1 MPPQIDVLGLGSAA
15 VDEILYVET
24 YPSPDTK
31 TRVLRRELRCGG
43 LTATA
48 LVAATRLGARCAYA
62 GRLGLDYESRLVEEY
77 LARERVDLSQA
88 SRAAENGVVSSTIIL
103 AMDTG
108 SRNVFSRSSG
118 LTGAHE
124 SAPPE
129 ALIRN
134 SRSLFV
140 DHHGVPGA
148 IRASR
153 VAHDAGVPVVADL
166 ERADS
171 PRFEELLA
179 LVNHLVVSETFARRI
194 TGCASP
200 ESAIRA
206 LWSKGRSVVILTCG
220 ATGCWYA
227 ESPPSPHFFPAFRV
241 EARDTAGCGDVFH
254 GAYVSSLA
262 RGRTLIERVKFASA
276 AAALYASASREDRIP
291 RRTEV
296 NHFQKAFESKSLL
309 AAKSS

>member
-77 LARERVDLSQA
+77 LARERLDLSQA

-148 IRASR
+148 IR
-153 VAHDAGVPVVADL
+153 VPGC
-166 ERADS
+166 
-171 PRFEELLA
+171 PRRRR
-179 LVNHLVVSETFARRI
+179 SCRRGPGARR
-194 TGCASP
+194 
-200 ESAIRA
+200 
-206 LWSKGRSVVILTCG
+206 
-220 ATGCWYA
+220 
-227 ESPPSPHFFPAFRV
+227 F
-241 EARDTAGCGDVFH
+241 
-254 GAYVSSLA
+254 
-262 RGRTLIERVKFASA
+262 
-276 AAALYASASREDRIP
+276 AALRGTPCAGEPPCGFGDLCAPYHMVRFSRISDSRFVE
-291 RRTEV
+291 
-296 NHFQKAFESKSLL
+296 
-309 AAKSS
+309 

>member
-1 MPPQIDVLGLGSAA
+1 
-15 VDEILYVET
+15 
-24 YPSPDTK
+24 
-31 TRVLRRELRCGG
+31 
-43 LTATA
+43 
-48 LVAATRLGARCAYA
+48 
-62 GRLGLDYESRLVEEY
+62 
-77 LARERVDLSQA
+77 
-88 SRAAENGVVSSTIIL
+88 
-103 AMDTG
+103 
-108 SRNVFSRSSG
+108 
-118 LTGAHE
+118 
-124 SAPPE
+124 
-129 ALIRN
+129 
-134 SRSLFV
+134 
-140 DHHGVPGA
+140 VPGA

-153 VAHDAGVPVVADL
+153 VARDAGVPVVADL

-194 TGCASP
+194 TWCASP

-276 AAALYASASREDRIP
+276 AAALYASASGEDRIP